1 MKLHPSDNHKSGI
14 YCIRNIVNNKVYI
27 GKAKNIYT
35 RIIGHIHNL
44 RVKSKDENRHLI
56 NAWHKYG
63 EDKFEYFVIEY
74 LEFDE
79 ELLKKR
85 ELFWILNYDAINPEK
100 GYNLRLDSS
109 TGLIVQDE
117 TRKIMSQNA
126 KGKNNP
132 NYGNKWSDEKKK
144 YMSELKKRQ
153 YKEGIVKSNIENTL
167 KGLAVRDAHWKANPN
182 LKKQMAEKV
191 KKAITKYKIYQ
202 FTKEGELVKV
212 WDYVSDIIKENPN
225 YKRHNIYAVCS
236 GEKPS
241 IYGYKWR
248 KVLNDDI
255 VQSDIKVS
263 V

>member
-1 MKLHPSDNHKSGI
+1 MKLHSEDNHKSGI

-35 RIIGHIHNL
+35 RIIAHIHNL
-44 RVKSKDENRHLI
+44 RHKSKDENRHLI
-56 NAWHKYG
+56 NAWYKYG

-74 LEFDE
+74 LKLDE
-79 ELLKKR
+79 ILLKKR
-85 ELFWILNYDAINPEK
+85 ELFWIIKYEATNPEK
-100 GYNLRLDSS
+100 GYNLRIDSS

-117 TRKIMSQNA
+117 TRKIMSQNT

-144 YMSELKKRQ
+144 YMSELKKQQ
-153 YKEGIVKSNIENTL
+153 YKDGIVKPNIDATL
-167 KGLAVRDAHWKANPN
+167 KGIAIRNAHWKEKPE
-182 LKKQMAEKV
+182 LKEKMKEKV
-191 KKAITKYKIYQ
+191 RKAVTKYKIFQ
-202 FTKEGELVKV
+202 FTKSGELVKV
-212 WDYVSDIIKENPN
+212 WNYISDIIKENPT

-241 IYGYKWR
+241 IYGYKWI

-255 VQSDIKVS
+255 VQSDMKVS
-263 V
+263 E